1 MTAQA
6 TPQVWFSRS
15 QVVSPL
21 AVAVQTGRL
30 QDAFAGIGI
39 TPQSTTDHPDP
50 DIRRA
55 YFDHSLAW
63 SFRQG
68 GSLPALWARSNGA
81 ATRLIGLSWN
91 NEFQAIVTLLSTGIG
106 SARDLSGRRYAV
118 PHFSPL
124 GVDLAAPFAL
134 KGLLSARAAE
144 DLDIADVELV
154 DVASAGRDGGNPLG
168 GFALGPLQPLPAE
181 AIALLRGEVDAIYVK
196 GVEGV
201 RVANA
206 IRASIVSEFGTHP
219 DPWIRLGA
227 GNPRPL
233 TIGTVF
239 ARERPDLVDL
249 LLTTLGEIAPWAAAH
264 PEAAV
269 DALAEIHQSSRQ
281 AVRAAL
287 GPDIGKHLGVS
298 LGDGELVLLERYK
311 RRLLDW
317 NILTNDFSIS
327 DWVAR

>member
-1 MTAQA
+1 MSKS
-6 TPQVWFSRS
+6 PQIWFSRS

-21 AVAVQTGRL
+21 AVAVQTGKL
-30 QDAFAGIGI
+30 QEAFSGLGIEL
-39 TPQSTTDHPDP
+39 QSTTDNADP
-50 DIRRA
+50 DIRRS
-55 YFDHSLAW
+55 YFDHSIPW

-81 ATRLIGLSWN
+81 ASRLIGLSWN
-91 NEFQAIVTLLSTGIG
+91 NEFQAIITLQSTGIK
-106 SARDLSGRRYAV
+106 SAKDLDGRRFAI

-124 GVDLAAPFAL
+124 GVDLSAPFAL
-134 KGLLSARAAE
+134 KGLLSARATE
-144 DLDIADVELV
+144 GLDTSGIELV
-154 DVASAGRDGGNPLG
+154 DVAAAGREGTSPLG

-181 AIALLRGEVDAIYVK
+181 AIALLRNEVDAIYVK

-206 IRASIVSEFGTHP
+206 IRASIVTEFSAHP

-233 TIGTVF
+233 TIGSLF
-239 ARERPDLVDL
+239 AEERPDLVTL
-249 LLTTLGEIAPWAAAH
+249 LLTTLGQIAPWAAQN

-269 DALAEIHQSSRQ
+269 GALAEIHQSSKQ

-287 GPDIGKHLGVS
+287 GPDIGKHLTVT
-298 LGDGELVLLERYK
+298 LKDEELLLLERYK
-311 RRLLDW
+311 RQLLDW

-327 DWVAR
+327 DWVAS

>member
-1 MTAQA
+1 MTSHS
-6 TPQVWFSRS
+6 PQIWFSRS

-21 AVAVQTGRL
+21 AVAVQTGKL
-30 QDAFAGIGI
+30 QAAFAGAGI
-39 TPQSTTDHPDP
+39 DLQSTTDHADP

-55 YFDHSLAW
+55 YFDHSIPW

-81 ATRLIGLSWN
+81 ASRLIGLSWN
-91 NEFQAIVTLLSTGIG
+91 NEFQAIITLPSTGIK
-106 SARDLSGRRYAV
+106 SAKDLDGRRFAV

-124 GVDLAAPFAL
+124 GVDLSAPFAL

-144 DLDIADVELV
+144 GLDASGVELI
-154 DVASAGRDGGNPLG
+154 DVAAAGRGDANPLG
-168 GFALGPLQPLPAE
+168 QFALGPLQPLPAE
-181 AIALLRGEVDAIYVK
+181 AIALLRNEVDAIYVK

-206 IRASIVSEFGTHP
+206 IRASIVSEFSAHP

-233 TIGTVF
+233 TIGSVF
-239 ARERPDLVDL
+239 ASERPDLLSL
-249 LLTTLGEIAPWAAAH
+249 LLTTLGNIVEWAAQN
-264 PEAAV
+264 PEAAI
-269 DALAEIHQSSRQ
+269 DALSEIHQSSRQ

-287 GPDIGKHLGVS
+287 GPDIGKHLT
-298 LGDGELVLLERYK
+298 LTLKDEELLLLDRYK
-311 RRLLDW
+311 RQLLDW

-327 DWVAR
+327 DWVAS